1 MPLKHQQTQFI
12 TVSPD
17 VSPPLISIAFGAAS
31 IIVGNTT
38 TLVFTISNPNP
49 TEGLTGIAFIDN
61 LPAGLEVGPVP
72 GVLDLCTA
80 GTVTAIAGSSQ
91 ISYFGGS
98 LAAGASCTIT
108 VTVKGT
114 SAGTKQNQTDPI
126 TARESGAGLAS
137 NIASLDV
144 VAALEDAAFMLGTS
158 LKIVTLS
165 PVALASSTATVT
177 SNSENTFCIDS
188 NQNAFYL
195 SQKSPDTDSR
205 LQIFDCLNRAAPSE
219 IANIAALQSNA
230 GYLAAVNNGILWVVC
245 NAPAGSLAPNSLRA
259 FDVSDPTTP
268 VLLATYDL
276 AAGFALPQT
285 NMTACMVDSSGF
297 VYVSANGTGLGDQSV
312 GIYDGSNPLAV
323 LQKSVTTITAVP
335 FGSVVIGLE
344 FPLLFVLSV
353 ASQLEVYDVT
363 LPGTPALLGSVAGL
377 GNAIDM
383 TQVPDGGF
391 LFLTARSPVDKG
403 IRIVDVSTPAVP
415 ALVASPLPSGTVNR
429 NTGGL
434 AARNGRLV
442 LANLETAIGPNKAQV
457 YDTAGAGLGTLAFL
471 GEAAYNVT
479 PQGFTPVFIDN

>member
-1 MPLKHQQTQFI
+1 MPLKHQQTQFL
-12 TVSPD
+12 TLSPD
-17 VSPPLISIAFGAAS
+17 VSPPIISIAFGAAS

-49 TEGLTGIAFIDN
+49 TQGLTGIAFVDN

-72 GVLDLCTA
+72 GVVDLCTG
-80 GTVTAIAGSSQ
+80 GTVTAVAGASQ

-98 LAAGASCTIT
+98 LGAGASCTIT

-114 SAGTKQNQTDPI
+114 TAGTKQNQTDPI
-126 TARESGAGLAS
+126 TSRESGPGLAS

-144 VAALEDAAFMLGTS
+144 VGALEAAAFMLGTS
-158 LKIVTLS
+158 LKIVTLN
-165 PVALASSTATVT
+165 PIALASTTPTVT
-177 SNSENTFCIDS
+177 SNSENTFTIDS
-188 NQNAFYL
+188 NQNAFYF

-205 LQIFDCLNRAAPSE
+205 LQIFDCLNRAAPTE
-219 IANIAALQSNA
+219 TANVPALQSNA
-230 GYLAAVNNGILWVVC
+230 GYLAAVNNNILWVVC

-259 FDVSDPTTP
+259 FNATTGA
-268 VLLATYDL
+268 LLATYDL

-297 VYVSANGTGLGDQSV
+297 LYISANGTGLGDQTV

-323 LQKSVTTITAVP
+323 TQKSVTVITAP
-335 FGSVVIGLE
+335 AFGNIQIGLE

-353 ASQLEVYDVT
+353 TSQLEVYDVT
-363 LPGTPALLGSVAGL
+363 NPVLPALLGSVAGL

-383 TQVPDGGF
+383 TQVPDSGF

-403 IRIVDVSTPAVP
+403 IRIVDVNVP
-415 ALVASPLPSGTVNR
+415 AAPVLVASPAPSGTVSR

-434 AARNGRLV
+434 AAKNGRLV
-442 LANLETAIGPNKAQV
+442 LANLQTAIGPNKVQV
-457 YDTAGAGLGTLAFL
+457 YDTANAALGTLAFL